1 MITTDP
7 IADMLTRMRNAMM
20 VKQSFTLI
28 PASRMKEAI
37 AQVLKEEGFI
47 ARYEVLRDGQFPMLK
62 VYFKYSEKR
71 EPIVRGLQRISRP
84 GCRVYTKKDEIPWV
98 QSGLGTVILST
109 SRGIVSGK
117 KARQLGVGGEI
128 ICKVW

>member
-37 AQVLKEEGFI
+37 AQVLREEGFI
-47 ARYEVLRDGQFPMLK
+47 ARFETLRDGQFPMLK
-62 VYFKYSEKR
+62 VYFKYTDKR